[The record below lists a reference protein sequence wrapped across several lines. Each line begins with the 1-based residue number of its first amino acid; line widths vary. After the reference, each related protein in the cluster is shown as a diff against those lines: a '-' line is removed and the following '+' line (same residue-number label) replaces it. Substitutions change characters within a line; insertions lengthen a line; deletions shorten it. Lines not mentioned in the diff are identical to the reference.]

1 MYEYKCEIVKIV
13 DGDTIDVN
21 IDLGFGTWIHNER
34 IRLNGIDT
42 PESRTRDLEEKK
54 AGLYAKKCVE
64 GFMPVGSSQ
73 VLMTKKDKSG
83 KFGRVLGDFI
93 IYDGQEDRNMGIVEY
108 MIKHNI
114 GVEYNGQSKQQIQEH
129 HLQNRQ
135 YLKSQGV
142 ID

>member
-34 IRLNGIDT
+34 IRLYGIDT
-42 PESRTRDLEEKK
+42 PESRTRDL
-54 AGLYAKKCVE
+54 
-64 GFMPVGSSQ
+64 PVGSKQ
-73 VLMTKKDKSG
+73 VLRTKKDKSG
-83 KFGRVLGDFI
+83 KFGRVLGDFV

-114 GVEYNGQSKQQIQEH
+114 GVEYTGQSKQQIQEH

-135 YLKSQGV
+135 YLKAQGF

>member
-1 MYEYKCEIVKIV
+1 
-13 DGDTIDVN
+13 
-21 IDLGFGTWIHNER
+21 
-34 IRLNGIDT
+34 
-42 PESRTRDLEEKK
+42 LEEKK

-83 KFGRVLGDFI
+83 KFGRVLGDFK
-93 IYDGQEDRNMGIVEY
+93 IYDGQEDREMGIVEY